1 MIKEKNI
8 DINIYIVF
16 VKFVLIFKFIFI
28 YLLHVLFELKIKGI
42 FRKQKVSPKVLK
54 EVIIFLFFL
63 RKKKILKLEI
73 TIKLLLRKQFES

>member
-16 VKFVLIFKFIFI
+16 VKFVLIFKFILI
-28 YLLHVLFELKIKGI
+28 YLLHVLFALKIKGI

-54 EVIIFLFFL
+54 EVIIFFFFL
-63 RKKKILKLEI
+63 RKKKITQTRNYYQ
-73 TIKLLLRKQFES
+73 TIVA